1 MTLRADYN
9 TIFKTKQLYLQQKE
23 DFMKKY
29 IPVLRRTQLFAGVG
43 DEEILAMLDCL
54 QVKAHSFRK
63 GEYVFRQGEH
73 IDDICILAEGRL
85 SIQRDDYWGN
95 RSIINMVET
104 GEMFGEAYAAPG
116 SEVMMNDVAAV
127 EDSAVLFFNVKKI
140 LTTCSSACRFHSL
153 VVQNLFFAISEK
165 NRKLMRKLTHMS
177 KRTTRKSCFP
187 IFPMRR
193 KDRADLLLRSRSTAS
208 SLRISSPWT
217 AAPCPA
223 NWGKCGTKGY

>member
-1 MTLRADYN
+1 
-9 TIFKTKQLYLQQKE
+9 
-23 DFMKKY
+23 
-29 IPVLRRTQLFAGVG
+29 
-43 DEEILAMLDCL
+43 MLDCL

-177 KRTTRKSCFP
+177 KRTTREKLLSYLSDEAKRQGRSSFEIP
-187 IFPMRR
+187 FNRQQLADFLSVDRSAMSSELGKMRDEGILTFQKNR
-193 KDRADLLLRSRSTAS
+193 FTLL
-208 SLRISSPWT
+208 
-217 AAPCPA
+217 
-223 NWGKCGTKGY
+223 

>member
-1 MTLRADYN
+1 
-9 TIFKTKQLYLQQKE
+9 
-23 DFMKKY
+23 MKKY

-43 DEEILAMLDCL
+43 DEEILTMLDCL

-177 KRTTRKSCFP
+177 RRTTREKLLSYLSDEAKRQGRSSFEIP
-187 IFPMRR
+187 FNRQQLADFLSVDRSAMSSELGKMRDEGILTFQKNR
-193 KDRADLLLRSRSTAS
+193 FALL
-208 SLRISSPWT
+208 
-217 AAPCPA
+217 
-223 NWGKCGTKGY
+223 